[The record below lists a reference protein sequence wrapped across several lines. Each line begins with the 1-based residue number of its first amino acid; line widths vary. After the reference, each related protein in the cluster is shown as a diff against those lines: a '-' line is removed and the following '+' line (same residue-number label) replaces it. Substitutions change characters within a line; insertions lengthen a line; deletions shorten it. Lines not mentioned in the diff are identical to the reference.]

1 MKARISALIDSELDG
16 AELQAPLVAAIE
28 DDEARQ
34 AWRMYHLIS
43 DSMHGTRVLAHD
55 FVERVGKKL
64 EHEPERAVVPGRFG
78 LRPIPVLPAPY
89 AQRYGYP
96 AAASIAAVAFVGWLA
111 FSPQDRAAPAQ
122 VAAVAPAAPAKTE
135 KPIVR
140 IPLPKAAQDYLLA
153 HQGFSPRNALQG
165 MAPYV
170 RTVAEQ
176 PSEQTKR

>member
-16 AELQAPLVAAIE
+16 GELKAPLVAAIE

-43 DSMHGTRVLAHD
+43 DSMRGTRVLGHD

-64 EHEPERAVVPGRFG
+64 EHEPAAAPGRFRTG
-78 LRPIPVLPAPY
+78 PIPVSPAPY
-89 AQRYGYP
+89 AQRYVYP

-111 FSPQDRAAPAQ
+111 FSPQDRAGPAP
-122 VAAVAPAAPAKTE
+122 VAAPAAQAE
-135 KPIVR
+135 ADKPIIR
-140 IPLPKAAQDYLLA
+140 IPPPKGAQDYLLA
-153 HQGFSPRNALQG
+153 HQGFSPRNSLQG

-170 RTVAEQ
+170 RTVADE